1 MNHNVQWKKY
11 VTVAAF
17 FLSLSPNGA
26 RSWATQDAAQDV
38 RSSAYGQPLG
48 RSGNPTPASTGG
60 IPSVPS
66 SMPAQQAPGAYQLP
80 SQVSVWGSREM
91 SPVPTVLDAPPAW
104 AQSPL
109 RGPASAML
117 PPFGANLFQGN
128 FASTYAESVNADYVI
143 LPGDRIVVRIWGA
156 KTYDDV
162 LMVDQQGN
170 IFLPEVGPIRVA
182 GLKQGQLLGAVRSSL
197 ASVFT
202 NNVNIYVN
210 LQSSQPI
217 AVYVAGFVNH
227 PGRYAGGP
235 MDSVMSYLDRAGGIT
250 PERGSFR
257 HIKVMRGKTLV
268 GTVDLYD
275 FALRGEMPSIRLK
288 DGDVI
293 LVEERG
299 ISVAALGLLRQQ
311 ARYEFTGTSAT
322 GGRLLELGTPLNSA
336 SHVSI
341 SGIRNRA
348 PFNVYIPIVDF
359 AQFQLEDGD
368 TVEFVADK
376 RGRTIMA
383 AVTGAIQ
390 GASRFPV
397 RKDTTLKSLLQY
409 VEIEPTIADTSAI
422 YIRRQ
427 SVAAQQKAIIADSL
441 RRLEQSALTSTSSSV
456 DEANIRVREAE
467 LIQDFVRRASTL
479 EPDGVVVVSRGG
491 TVKDLLLEDNDII
504 VIPQKTDVVHISGE
518 VLIPKAV
525 TFEKGM
531 KLRNYLESA
540 GGLSDRADR
549 DNILVAKQ
557 NGEVGKVENM
567 GIAPGDRILVM
578 PRFDSKNM
586 QLAKDFTQI
595 LYQIAVATKVA
606 VGL

>member
-1 MNHNVQWKKY
+1 MNHMMHWKTY
-11 VTVAAF
+11 LAF
-17 FLSLSPNGA
+17 ATGSLLLLSLPPYAAGA
-26 RSWATQDAAQDV
+26 QNTVQQTGG
-38 RSSAYGQPLG
+38 SAYGQPLG
-48 RSGNPTPASTGG
+48 RSSNPLPASSGG
-60 IPSVPS
+60 IPGVPS
-66 SMPAQQAPGAYQLP
+66 SMPSQQAPGTYRLP
-80 SQVSVWGSREM
+80 SQDSVWGSRES

-104 AQSPL
+104 AQSAL
-109 RGPASAML
+109 RGPASATL

-128 FASTYAESVNADYVI
+128 FASTYSESVNADYVI

-170 IFLPEVGPIRVA
+170 VFLPEVGPIRVA

-197 ASVFT
+197 SSVFT
-202 NNVNIYVN
+202 DNVNIYVN
-210 LQSSQPI
+210 LQSSQPV

-250 PERGSFR
+250 PERGSYR
-257 HIKVMRGKTLV
+257 HIKVMRGKSLI

-293 LVEERG
+293 LVDERG
-299 ISVAALGLLRQQ
+299 SSVAALGLLRQQ
-311 ARYEFTGTSAT
+311 ARYEFMGTAT
-322 GGRLLELGTPLNSA
+322 GAHLLDLATPLNSA

-348 PFNVYIPIVDF
+348 PFNVYIPIAEF
-359 AQFQLEDGD
+359 AQFQLADGD
-368 TVEFVADK
+368 TVDFVADK

-409 VEIEPTIADTSAI
+409 VEIEPAIADTSAI

-467 LIQDFVRRASTL
+467 LIQDFVRRAATL

-491 TVKDLLLEDNDII
+491 TVKDLLLEDNDVI
-504 VIPQKTDVVHISGE
+504 VIPQKTDVVHVSGE
-518 VLIPKAV
+518 VLIPRAI
-525 TFEKGM
+525 TYEKGM
-531 KLRNYLESA
+531 SLHEYLESA
-540 GGLSDRADR
+540 GGLSDRADK

-557 NGEVGKVENM
+557 NGEVGKVQNM